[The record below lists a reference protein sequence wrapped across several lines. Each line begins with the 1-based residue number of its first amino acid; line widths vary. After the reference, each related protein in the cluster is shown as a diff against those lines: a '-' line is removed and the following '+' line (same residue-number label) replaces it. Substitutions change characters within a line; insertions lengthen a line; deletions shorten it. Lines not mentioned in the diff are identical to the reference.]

1 MYKTNAEAEAM
12 VKELRTLVDS
22 TDQVEVVVCPPFTA
36 LSTVAAALKGTRIA
50 VGGQDVYWEDQGA
63 FTGEVSVHMLWGS
76 GCRYCIIGHSE
87 RRQFFHDT
95 DETINRKL
103 KKLLTSE
110 VVPILCVGEMLA
122 DREAG
127 KVEEVV
133 LGQMDRC
140 LAGLTGE
147 QISRIIV
154 AYEPVWAIGT
164 GKTATPQIAEDV
176 HAMIRKWLA
185 ERASPQVAE
194 GVRIL
199 YGGSVKP
206 DNASDL
212 MAQPDIDGALVG
224 GASLDAKS
232 FAKIVKF

>member
-1 MYKTNAEAEAM
+1 MYKTNAEAVAM

-22 TDQVEVVVCPPFTA
+22 TDEVEVVVCPPFTA
-36 LSTVAAALKGTRIA
+36 LSDVAAALEGSRIA
-50 VGGQDVYWEDQGA
+50 VGAQNVYWEDQGA
-63 FTGEVSVHMLWGS
+63 FTGEISVHMLEGA
-76 GCRYCIIGHSE
+76 GCRYCIVGHSE
-87 RRQFFHDT
+87 RRQYFHET

-103 KKLLTSE
+103 KKLLASKLT
-110 VVPILCVGEMLA
+110 PIFCVGEML
-122 DREAG
+122 DEREAG
-127 KVEEVV
+127 KVEEVI
-133 LGQMDRC
+133 LGQMDGG

-164 GKTATPQIAEDV
+164 GKTATPQIAEEV
-176 HAMIRKWLA
+176 HSMIRSWLFKRTSQ
-185 ERASPQVAE
+185 EVAE

-206 DNASDL
+206 ENISDL

-232 FAKIVKF
+232 FARIVKF